1 MQKSPDA
8 FRTISEVAD
17 WLDTPAHVLRFW
29 ESRFT
34 QIKPVKRAGG
44 RRYYRPA
51 DMSLLGGIKKLLHDD
66 GMTIRGVQKLLREHG
81 VKHISAM
88 SPEIEGYT
96 PDAVDASESDVIAP
110 APMALDVPQAPE
122 NTETTPT
129 VVPFSRANDPILAPD
144 TSTTAPIETLLG
156 APMSV
161 SDTQGEA
168 IGDDEDAAITDAP
181 ADSPAESDEAE
192 QGEVDAVAPIDNQI
206 SLFDFDP
213 VADDIEDEISL
224 VSEPDPVLDPAP
236 EVDHDEIETPAVFE
250 PTDAVPVA
258 KEDVIASEP
267 RPPAPTHAPTH
278 EPLSAISAVLEKADP
293 YRTDRADRNEPA
305 IAPDAPTPL
314 ADFEPE
320 TDPIA
325 PNTDAADATPV
336 DAPDAFAPIDPVDV
350 PSLIEPPID
359 LPDDLLDSEGVTHA
373 AVHRSR
379 VALGAVDPTVLAS
392 LLERAQALR
401 ARLDHAE

>member
-110 APMALDVPQAPE
+110 APMAIDVPQAPE
-122 NTETTPT
+122 STETTPT
-129 VVPFSRANDPILAPD
+129 VVPFSRADDPIPAPD
-144 TSTTAPIETLLG
+144 TYTTDPIESLLG
-156 APMSV
+156 APMRV
-161 SDTQGEA
+161 PDTQGEA
-168 IGDDEDAAITDAP
+168 RGDDEDAPTTDQPADMHAEADADAITP
-181 ADSPAESDEAE
+181 A
-192 QGEVDAVAPIDNQI
+192 DNQI

-213 VADDIEDEISL
+213 VADDAEDEISL
-224 VSEPDPVLDPAP
+224 VSEPDPVLDTAP
-236 EVDHDEIETPAVFE
+236 DGHHDEIETPAVFE
-250 PTDAVPVA
+250 PTDAAPA
-258 KEDVIASEP
+258 PTEDATAFEP
-267 RPPAPTHAPTH
+267 FPPAPTHEPPTHEPPTH

-293 YRTDRADRNEPA
+293 YRTDRADRAEPA
-305 IAPDAPTPL
+305 TEPEAPTPL
-314 ADFEPE
+314 TDFERE

-325 PNTDAADATPV
+325 PNNDAADATPV
-336 DAPDAFAPIDPVDV
+336 DAPDAFAALDPVDV
-350 PSLIEPPID
+350 PSLIQPPID
-359 LPDDLLDSEGVTHA
+359 LPDDPLDSEDYNSS

-379 VALGAVDPTVLAS
+379 AALGTVDRAVLAS
-392 LLERAQALR
+392 LLDRAQTLR

>member
-129 VVPFSRANDPILAPD
+129 VVPFSREGDPIPAQD
-144 TSTTAPIETLLG
+144 ASTTAPIESLLG

-161 SDTQGEA
+161 SDAQGET
-168 IGDDEDAAITDAP
+168 IGDDEDAPITDQSADMQAEAAADAIAP
-181 ADSPAESDEAE
+181 
-192 QGEVDAVAPIDNQI
+192 VDNQI

-213 VADDIEDEISL
+213 VADDAEDEIAL
-224 VSEPDPVLDPAP
+224 DSEPDPVLDPAP
-236 EVDHDEIETPAVFE
+236 EVECDEIETPAVFE
-250 PTDAVPVA
+250 PMEAAPAST
-258 KEDVIASEP
+258 EDDTASEP
-267 RPPAPTHAPTH
+267 RPSAPTYEPSHDPPIH

-293 YRTDRADRNEPA
+293 YRTDRADRSEPA
-305 IAPDAPTPL
+305 IEPEAPTPL

-325 PNTDAADATPV
+325 PNDDAADATLV
-336 DAPDAFAPIDPVDV
+336 DAPDTFAPLYPVDV
-350 PSLIEPPID
+350 PSLIEPPIG
-359 LPDDLLDSEGVTHA
+359 LPDDPLDSEDLTSS

-379 VALGAVDPTVLAS
+379 AALGAVDRAVLAS
-392 LLERAQALR
+392 LLDRAQTLR